1 MSPTPRIYLIESQ
14 KKGGEKMAVQSL
26 AYNSRLILRVQV
38 GIQQGNPV
46 LRNRS
51 FNNVK
56 ADVSDEAVYT
66 VAQALGSLQKFPVV
80 KVIRTNDEELSEA

>member
-1 MSPTPRIYLIESQ
+1 
-14 KKGGEKMAVQSL
+14 MAVQSIP
-26 AYNSRLILRVQV
+26 YNSRLILRVQV

-56 ADVSDEAVYT
+56 ANATDNAVFT
-66 VAQALGSLQKFPVV
+66 VAQALGGLQKYPVV
-80 KVIRTNDEELSEA
+80 KIVRTNDEELVEM